1 MNMLPSKMVP
11 LLVTIAFYCRWGKKT
26 IKKTQRVDEDFFDNG
41 EKTLRFD
48 TKIDTCRDLTAN
60 IVEGKRYVRRSLMA
74 SNILM

>member
-1 MNMLPSKMVP
+1 MGK
-11 LLVTIAFYCRWGKKT
+11 KKT